1 MDNGFQYA
9 TWDDAAEDYINDILE
24 RLRDTHP
31 ACVLPPTWQQ
41 LRETIS
47 AALDDLDTSAEPW
60 PDDPDGKLWNEY
72 MDKIMEALRAE
83 IEQALQDCQED
94 DFAKKFWGAGE
105 NSEK

>member
-1 MDNGFQYA
+1 MENGFQFQ
-9 TWDDAAEDYINDILE
+9 TWGDAAEDYINDILE

-72 MDKIMEALRAE
+72 VDKIMEALRAE

-94 DFAKKFWGAGE
+94 DFAKNFWGAGE
-105 NSEK
+105 KSEK

>member
-1 MDNGFQYA
+1 MKNGFQYA

-24 RLRDTHP
+24 
-31 ACVLPPTWQQ
+31 Q

-47 AALDDLDTSAEPW
+47 AALDDADTSEEPW
-60 PDDPDGKLWNEY
+60 PDDPDGKLWDEY
-72 MDKIMEALRAE
+72 IDKIMEALRAE

-105 NSEK
+105 KSEK